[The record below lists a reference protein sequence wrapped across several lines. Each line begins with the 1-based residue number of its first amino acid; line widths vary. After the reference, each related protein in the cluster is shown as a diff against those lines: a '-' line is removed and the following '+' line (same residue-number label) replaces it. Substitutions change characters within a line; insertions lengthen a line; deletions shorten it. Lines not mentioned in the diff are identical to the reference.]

1 MRWNLRLAAANRGLW
16 TASELQHLLP
26 GHGGLVIPAVAVACQ
41 RASAG
46 DWAACGADVS
56 RRSPGERIA

>member
-1 MRWNLRLAAANRGLW
+1 MRWNLRLAAANRGTW
-16 TASELQHLLP
+16 KAPEMQRLLA
-26 GHGGLVIPAVAVACQ
+26 GHRLVISAVAVACQ

-56 RRSPGERIA
+56 RRSPGERIP